1 MVFHES
7 TVGAG
12 LPVLDTLK
20 NLVATGDKIVKI
32 EGIFSG
38 TLSYRFNVFS
48 PSNGPASDAKFSDIV
63 KDAKAKGYTVSII
76 IITNN
81 FIITN
86 FIIILLWI
94 DEKIPWY

>member
-38 TLSYRFNVFS
+38 TLSYLFNVFS

>member
-38 TLSYRFNVFS
+38 TLSYLFNVFS
-48 PSNGPASDAKFSDIV
+48 PSNGPATNAKFSDIV
-63 KDAKAKGYTVSII
+63 KDAKAKGYTVSILFVVLVFLSFNISLFKLNNIYI
-76 IITNN
+76 IMLI
-81 FIITN
+81 
-86 FIIILLWI
+86 
-94 DEKIPWY
+94 

>member
-38 TLSYRFNVFS
+38 TLSYLFNVFS

-86 FIIILLWI
+86 FIIILL
-94 DEKIPWY
+94 

>member
-38 TLSYRFNVFS
+38 TLSYLFNVFS
-48 PSNGPASDAKFSDIV
+48 PTSGSTSDVKFSDIV
-63 KDAKAKGYTVSII
+63 KDAKAKGYTVSIVKHI
-76 IITNN
+76 IVI
-81 FIITN
+81 
-86 FIIILLWI
+86 
-94 DEKIPWY
+94 